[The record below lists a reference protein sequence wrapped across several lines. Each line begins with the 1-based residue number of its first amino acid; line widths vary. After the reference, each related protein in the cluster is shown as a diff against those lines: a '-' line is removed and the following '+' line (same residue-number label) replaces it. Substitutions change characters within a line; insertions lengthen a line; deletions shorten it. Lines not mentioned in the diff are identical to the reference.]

1 MTRCLFGDGFSSRNE
16 GRWDG
21 RLGLP
26 LTSISLHTLSSN
38 LFYPP
43 PLLLPSS
50 PLLSYIDRRNPSPT
64 LPAVTPYLSRPR
76 PYKSHSHTRPIST
89 LRPLSAATSLY
100 PLSPNSKHLAQSAS
114 HRPPVYIRTHL
125 LGVLFLGTTVAPQ
138 IDIHASTPRQRWVF

>member
-1 MTRCLFGDGFSSRNE
+1 MTRMTRCLFGDGFSSRNE

-64 LPAVTPYLSRPR
+64 LPAVSPVPFAAPALTNRTRTLAPFRHCARSPPPRLSIHCRLTVNIWPSLPR
-76 PYKSHSHTRPIST
+76 TGRQFISEPIF
-89 LRPLSAATSLY
+89 LAFFFLAPL
-100 PLSPNSKHLAQSAS
+100 
-114 HRPPVYIRTHL
+114 
-125 LGVLFLGTTVAPQ
+125 
-138 IDIHASTPRQRWVF
+138 